1 MWETLVRLLG
11 WEDPWRRERPPT
23 PVFWPGESH
32 GQLHAI
38 TNSWTR
44 LSDFHFHCDSH
55 GLPDGSVVKSPPPNA
70 GDLGSM
76 PGLGLFPPG
85 EEKTTHFSILAWE
98 MPWTEESAG
107 CSSWGC
113 KEAGH
118 DAAAEQQ
125 AHDCYKQLRNVCSK
139 HDSFSI
145 LLLLF

>member
-1 MWETLVRLLG
+1 MWETLVRFLG
-11 WEDPWRRERPPT
+11 WKDPWRRERLPT

-44 LSDFHFHCDSH
+44 LSDFHFHCDSL
-55 GLPDGSVVKSPPPNA
+55 GLPGGSVVKSPPANA

-76 PGLGLFPPG
+76 PGLGLFPP
-85 EEKTTHFSILAWE
+85 EKEKATHFSIFAWE
-98 MPWTEESAG
+98 IPWTEESVG
-107 CSSWGC
+107 YSSWGC
-113 KEAGH
+113 KEAGQ
-118 DAAAEQQ
+118 DSAAKQG
-125 AHDCYKQLRNVCSK
+125 HDCYKQLRNVCSK